1 MAQII
6 QNKYPIDLN
15 ARKAVGF
22 GFPINGDAV
31 FVPTYQTRDQIR
43 ANLVNYLLTNKGE
56 RVFNPNFGADLR
68 ALLFENIDDASLD
81 DLTTIIQTSI
91 ANYFPQITVKEIKF
105 ENQVDENTINFIL
118 TYEIVLFNI
127 VVQKELLEQI

>member
-15 ARKAVGF
+15 ARKAIGF

-31 FVPTYQTRDQIR
+31 FVPTYQTRDQIK

-68 ALLFENIDDASLD
+68 SLLFENITDSTLEE
-81 DLTTIIQTSI
+81 LKFYIESNITT
-91 ANYFPQITVKEIKF
+91 NFPQITVKQIEF
-105 ENQVDENTINFIL
+105 QNTPDENVINFVL
-118 TYEIVLFNI
+118 SYEIVLFGVTDEINI
-127 VVQKELLEQI
+127 ELQ

>member
-127 VVQKELLEQI
+127 EDTVNILLQ

>member
-31 FVPTYQTRDQIR
+31 FVPTYQTRDQIK

-68 ALLFENIDDASLD
+68 ALLFENIDDTSLD

-127 VVQKELLEQI
+127 EDTVNILLQ